1 MLMVSLWYPVAEG
14 YNPNPE
20 DIFTSPLGL
29 PISDRSTFPK
39 SSKENMYSRM
49 VYLSVRAIQCAKRN
63 VDIKLSRSLQ
73 NSHHIA

>member
-29 PISDRSTFPK
+29 PISDQPFPSHLKKICTQEWFTFRCGPYNVR
-39 SSKENMYSRM
+39 KETLTLNFPG
-49 VYLSVRAIQCAKRN
+49 VYRIHT
-63 VDIKLSRSLQ
+63 I
-73 NSHHIA
+73 